1 MKEYRYFMRSG
12 EERSEFIQEVRKE
25 MRREGVRFRLMN
37 CRFNTMLDAL
47 QWAENNYF
55 SPVALPVGNDLVVVY

>member
-1 MKEYRYFMRSG
+1 
-12 EERSEFIQEVRKE
+12 
-25 MRREGVRFRLMN
+25 
-37 CRFNTMLDAL
+37 MLDAL